1 MADVQSRFRL
11 THDDFVMRNH
21 RLHEVSVLPGV
32 VFFDLVYRT
41 AVAAGWDHRRLCVRD
56 TVLAEAIVTTDGFD
70 REVVLTIG
78 EQRDAGRPF
87 TVRSRWLRGD
97 DPVSGWHDNAHGLVC
112 FTDEP
117 VPPPLDLAALRAA
130 ADRHDD
136 VDVLYQRAVRENIR
150 HGPAMRCRGTLHIG
164 GGALLADLTR
174 EQHPGAT
181 AAGFHLHPA
190 SLDASTLAGFGQ
202 VEMPTDDPFVP
213 MFVREFRAPEALP
226 PTCHVHVPRPE
237 RLAPSGD
244 VITTD
249 YTIRDEHGRFLAG
262 FTGLTCK
269 RIRESGLVRR
279 LLADVS
285 ADAAPVRPA
294 TGASAMAPGQ
304 PAASPPGA
312 ANGFTDTLRAA
323 VADMLGRP
331 PAEVATG
338 AGFYDLGFD
347 SVALLRL
354 TERVEHL
361 VGRKL
366 YPTLLFEHT
375 TIDAL
380 AAHLSTGPAPAVP
393 PSPDAPVAD
402 AAPAPAVPEPAVLS
416 FVDAWVPADP
426 APPAARTPEA
436 LVVGGVL
443 PAGLAAAHVDS
454 VDRLRDVPDLPPAV
468 VLLSGDPAADLWRA
482 ATALVDAGPRDLL
495 VVHAGEP
502 TAEQAATA
510 ALART
515 VTAEVPGLRCRFVQV
530 EHARDLAA
538 AVRAELRAADAEP
551 EVRYVG
557 GRRLVRRW
565 REVDLAVE
573 ATGGEPFRDG
583 GVYLVTGGSGGLA
596 AVLATHL
603 ARRHRARIAL
613 LSRTAPAAALVDRC
627 RAAGAEVHVAIADV
641 TDAAAVD
648 AAVAGVRERFG
659 RIDGV
664 LHCAGVT
671 RDGLFFRGDP
681 GDLAAVAAAKLDGLR
696 HVDAATAGDA
706 LDFLVAFSSAS
717 ADVANPGQA
726 AYAYANAGLRH
737 VGRRGRGRTVVIGWP
752 YWAEGGMRAPA
763 DALRRSTE
771 RTGQEPMPTGT
782 ALGVLRDVLRGPY
795 DAVLVLHGQADRL
808 RELVPAAGEAAG
820 ESVTVPGPA
829 VLSDRGPAVGDS
841 AVGEPADDPVAVVG
855 VAGRYPGADDL
866 DAFWRNLAGG
876 VDAITE
882 VPAGRWDHAAL
893 FDPEKGTP
901 GRTYGRWGGFLDGV
915 DRFAPAFFGVSR
927 RDAERM
933 DPQERLFLTT
943 CWHALENAGHPPES
957 LRGEVVGVY
966 AGVMWNHY
974 QLVGGATDGVAPTA
988 MHCAIANRVSH
999 TFDLTGPSLAVDTA
1013 CSSSLT
1019 AVHLAVE
1026 SIRRGEC
1033 TLALAGGV
1041 NVTVH
1046 PQKYLQLAQGQ
1057 WLSTDGRCRAFG
1069 ADGTGYVPG
1078 EGVGAVLLKPLSR
1091 ALADGDHVYGVIRA
1105 TSVNHTGRTAG
1116 ATVPSPGSQAALVR
1130 AALESAGWTPATVG
1144 YVEAHGTGTALGD
1157 PIEVEG
1163 LRQAFDGADL
1173 PAGACA
1179 IGSVKSNIGHLEGAA
1194 GIAGLTKVLLQL
1206 RHRALVPSLHAE
1218 ELNPHIDFAAVP
1230 LRVQRTLEPWTPP
1243 PGVPRRAGVSA
1254 FGAGGTNAH
1263 VLVEE
1268 FAPAAAPAPDGP
1280 ALVVLSAPTAGTLR
1294 AYAGAMAAGLPASTG
1309 PTAAVADLL
1318 GVPEE
1323 ALEPSATLGD
1333 LGLDPAR
1340 LADLV
1345 GVEAIGRLSVA
1356 TRLDE
1361 LAGDRGVRD
1370 IAYTTQVGRAPQAV
1384 RVAVVTSGTDALRTA
1399 LERFARG
1406 EDTADVVTAGA
1417 PATGDPVAA
1426 FRAGDLHEVA
1436 RHWVGGGA
1444 VDWFACY
1451 PDGHP
1456 RRVPLP
1462 TCPLPEEPCWLGG
1475 WDAARAGTPV
1485 DGTPV
1490 AGTAGTPVTRADAH
1504 VADAGAAG
1512 TQAARTGSV
1521 DAVRAGTGGEVRS
1534 AASPPPAADGDVVV
1548 PDGPELE
1555 FRVLDQ
1561 GVALVSMRAPM
1572 FTDGLLAAL
1581 GDTFAEI
1588 ERRDDVRAVVITGHG
1603 SVFSMG
1609 GTPEALRA
1617 LAEGEGTF
1625 TDAALVYEG
1634 ILRCTRPVVTAAA
1647 GHASGGGLAFA
1658 CYGDVVVLGDTSVY
1672 SANFTRYGFTPGMGA
1687 TYILEQRL
1695 GPALAAEMMLTGRSM
1710 TGAELSRRGAGVTV
1724 LPPHEVVPAALDLAR
1739 SMADKPPAVI
1749 RSLKNELAG
1758 RILDRLPDVIA
1769 SEVRMHGNVL
1779 GAESAALVREHFT
1792 KVGEFRSRAT
1802 PAAQPEPGPD
1812 DGTVSDAVTEIVGAL
1827 LYLRPDE
1834 VLPSRT
1840 FADLGLDSIGA
1851 VELVRDLNRRFGTDL
1866 DSAAVYDH
1874 PTVPDLARAV
1884 RRNLAESASLR
1895 AQATAPPAPSVVDE
1909 PVPPAAG
1916 PPPLVLTAPAAA
1928 PGSAPTPGNAPATA
1942 SEPPPLT
1949 FAVRPPSVSPS
1960 HAEPAPTGTPASA
1973 ATPLP
1978 ASTAGPAAA
1987 AAPAPDT
1994 SPDAPTAIAVI
2005 GMAGRFPDAPDL
2017 DTFWDNLAAG
2027 RSAIR
2032 EVSRDRW
2039 DLTELYDPDPAV
2051 PGRTRSRWAALL
2063 DDVDAFD
2070 AGLFRVSPLEAEAMD
2085 PQQRIFLEQ
2094 AWAALEDAGYAGRPM
2109 RCGVFVGCGAGD
2121 YPRLLERHGRGDTSE
2136 AFLGGASSILP
2147 ARIAYLLDL
2156 TGPTMAI
2163 DTACSS
2169 SLTAVHLAC
2178 ESLRSGDCDT
2188 ALAGGVAVMCT
2199 PQMQV
2204 WTSQTGML
2212 SPTGRCLPF
2221 DAAADGIVLGEGVGV
2236 VVLKR
2241 LDRALADGDH
2251 VHGVIL
2257 AGGVN
2262 GDGRTNGI
2270 TAPSAVSQVRLLREV
2285 HARAGVEVGY
2295 VETHGTGTAL
2305 GDPIEVKALAQVV
2318 GPHCRI
2324 GSVKANI
2331 GHTTMAAGVAGLI
2344 KVLLSLRHR
2353 QLPPTPHATEPIP
2366 GLPVVREL
2374 TGWHDD
2380 RLVAGV
2386 SSFGFSGTN
2395 CHLVVA
2401 EAPAPSASTGTGPV
2415 VVPVSARTASA
2426 LRDLTDRL
2434 AERLRTEPA
2443 DVQDVAVTLAR
2454 GRAHLA
2460 VRAAFVASDTADLV
2474 RQLAGGPPAP
2484 DAPNDLVALAERWVA
2499 GADVDWTA
2507 MPAGRRVPLP
2517 TYPFARDRFWTGRD
2531 RRETALTPAD
2541 PLVADH
2547 TLHGVPVLPGAAF
2560 LRQATAGGSARAA
2573 DVTWLRPVV
2582 VTGPVTA
2589 VVTRDDRITLTV
2601 GGAPHAVATRRAAD
2615 PVPPGRV
2622 DLASVE
2628 ARCPGRRPVDDLY
2641 AGFARAGLRYG
2652 PSFRVLTEL
2661 RLGAGEALGTLTAD
2675 GEVQLL
2681 DGALQAIAGVADP
2694 ADRMLVPFA
2703 VESAFV
2709 ADRLPT
2715 TARVHVVGRDGG
2727 RFDVVVTDLTGDVRA
2742 RLDGVALRPY
2752 DPSGATPSGAESP
2765 PVVPAPPAAG
2775 EPDLLY
2781 VPAWRPAGAP
2791 SGAPPA
2797 GRVLAVH
2804 TPGDA
2809 ALAAALGADDT
2820 LPLGE
2825 LPTGRYD
2832 TVYVLARTADPA
2844 APPHDDTA
2852 TLDAFRLLRRL
2863 LDLGADR
2870 GPLTLTLVVSGVA
2883 GLPGEPVHPH
2893 AAGLAGLAS
2902 AIAAE
2907 YPQWRVTC
2915 VDAGPG
2921 DTTPAEAIRR
2931 EHGTDRFVALRGD
2944 SRLVRRLEPVA
2955 GPAGA
2960 APLRDGGVYLVVGGT
2975 GGIGFEVSRHLAR
2988 TRRARLVWLGRSP
3001 EDERIRSLVTQIE
3014 ALGGQAVYLRAD
3026 VTDAVAVRRA
3036 VAEAR
3041 QRFGPVDGA
3050 FHAALVLRDRALS
3063 AMDEA
3068 AFTEVLR
3075 PKVAGVG
3082 VLADALAGEP
3092 LDFLAL
3098 FSSALSFAPAPGQ
3111 ANYAAA
3117 STFEDAYGLALHRR
3131 GQPVRVVNWGWW
3143 GSVGVV
3149 ADPGY
3154 AARFAAL
3161 GIGSIE
3167 PAEGVAALE
3176 RILAGPHPQVAV
3188 LKGTRDG
3195 LAALGVHP
3203 SAPAADA
3210 AVTAVSGPPATGG
3223 AAGDTDPSL
3232 DRSSAAFRTLDG
3244 LARDLLRD
3252 RLRDRPAPASG
3263 PLAAAVAAAVSAPP
3277 AGLSTVG
3284 VLARHPDL
3292 APHVALLAR
3301 CVDALP
3307 GVLDGRTSPTEVLFP
3322 GGSTDL
3328 VAAVYR
3334 GQRAADFYHRLVAAE
3349 AAAVLD
3355 RTDGPGRVLE
3365 IGAGTGAGSAFVLD
3379 ACPGVR
3385 YDFTDLSTAFLREA
3399 EDRFGGRHPGLRFG
3413 VLDIERE
3420 PDEQGF
3426 AAGSYDV
3433 VLATN
3438 VLHATADVVRSLR
3451 HARSLLRPGGVLLLN
3466 EVTRASDFLTAT
3478 FGLLPG
3484 WWRFTDAH
3492 RRLPHS
3498 PLLSPAGWRAAL
3510 AEAGLTGRIL
3520 GMPGVPGD
3528 EQEQCV
3534 LVATAGAPPVDR
3546 VPVRAARD
3554 YVRAVFAEVL
3564 KYRPD
3569 QLDDDVTFDNF
3580 GVDSLVGQ
3588 HLVRRFSADLGDL
3601 PATLLFEHLTIEQLA
3616 DHLARER
3623 PGPLAA
3629 VLGAAAVEAVPAPVH
3644 AAEPER
3650 PAAPVAPAVP
3660 AAPAL
3665 AARGDADAI
3674 AVVGLAGRYPGAPDL
3689 ERFWQN
3695 LVTGTTSISEVPPE
3709 RWDWREHFDPRRG
3722 RPGHT
3727 YSRWAGFLT
3736 DVDRFDPGFFGIL
3749 PKDAAAMD
3757 PQERLFLETVWL
3769 MLEDAGALGGVLP
3782 GDTGV
3787 FVGTMYGSY
3796 GRIAAAQGWPEG
3808 RYTDGHSAY
3817 WSIANR
3823 VSYTL
3828 DLTGPSF
3835 AVDSAC
3841 SSSLT
3846 AVHLACESLRRG
3858 ECSAAVAGG
3867 VNLVL
3872 HPAHLIALSSMTMLS
3887 ADGACKVFDER
3898 ADGFVP
3904 GEGVGAVLLKPL
3916 SAALRDGDRIWGVIE
3931 GGFVNAGGR
3940 TAGYTVPN
3948 PTAQADLVVRA
3959 LAAAGVTPG
3968 DVGYLEAHGTGTAL
3982 GDPIEIAG
3990 LGRAL
3995 GAGLPDGRRIPVGS
4009 VKANIGHLEG
4019 AAGIAGLTKVLLQL
4033 AHGTIAPCANLSTV
4047 NSRIDLSG
4055 SFLLPTS
4062 AQPWT
4067 APRRAGVSSFGAG
4080 GANAHLV
4087 VREHP
4092 APSPSPAPVRP
4103 GPHVVVL
4110 SARTPE
4116 QLRTLTAAV
4125 ADLVERTRPR
4135 LDQLAYST
4143 QVGRAEF
4150 DHRLAVVVSD
4160 IDELVRRLRAGEVT
4174 TGTAGTDPL
4183 FDGDGGAEIAA
4194 DLLRRGRLDQ
4204 SAKLWVRG
4212 VPVDW
4217 AGRWPVRPG
4226 RVSLPP
4232 YPFDRQRLWLP
4243 EPAGT
4248 ARPPAPPSVPDGDRT
4263 ADRRDAESPSPA
4275 VPEALARANAVPEA
4289 AVPENAVPVKT
4300 VPGSVAPETAARE
4313 TGVPGTGVPE
4323 TGVPGTGAPESD
4335 PCVYLRP
4342 QWRAEPPPQGGRPP
4356 ARIRVVGEGPTFGGR
4371 HDQADPD
4378 VVVVHLPARAGGL
4391 ADEVRESLHTVLR
4404 TAVEVLTPDPAA
4416 PLRIVVGCPDERPA
4430 YTAVTAALRTLA
4442 LEHSGF
4448 SGAVVR
4454 GGVTAEADLW
4464 HVSGPP
4470 EQRVDDVR
4478 WSGGVREVRRMVPFR
4493 PGPAVRRTGGVYV
4506 VVGGTGAVG
4515 RHLAVHLAVTRA
4527 PSAVVLVG
4535 RTAPADDTFAFV
4547 RADVTVESD
4556 VRGAVAEIRRRYGR
4570 IDGVVHAAGVHDD
4583 ARALT
4588 KPAAAV
4594 DAVLAPKVL
4603 GLRHLVDALGPEPL
4617 EFLALCSS
4625 IAGRTGNLGQVDYA
4639 YANAFLDEFA
4649 AGRPGTVSVCW
4660 PLWADG
4666 GMAVDDATRRLF
4678 ARRWGS
4684 APLPTAEAVR
4694 AFDRVV
4700 SGTEP
4705 VVAVQRPADVAPEVP
4720 QSGPDPELDLDAELR
4735 ALAAGFL
4742 LVEPDEVDPDI
4753 QLLDLG
4759 FDSISLTGLVNET
4772 NERFGV
4778 DLLPTVLYEH
4788 PTLAAFGAYLR
4799 TVLPARPAPAAVDA
4813 RLAADRPGADA
4824 AEPAADLPADA
4835 VAVVGMAGVLPGSPD
4850 LDAFWR
4856 HLAAGDDLVRPVP
4869 ADRTDLLAD
4878 PATAGVRAGFLDDV
4892 RSFDADLFGIAPR
4905 EAALMDPQQRLFLQ
4919 TAWQAVADAGYRPAD
4934 LAGTDTGIFVGV
4946 SACDYDDLLRAHDVP
4961 VEAHTASGLADCI
4974 LANRVSYLLDLRGP
4988 SEAVDTACSSSLV
5001 AVHRAVRALLA
5012 GECSTALAGGV
5023 NVLLSPGLF
5032 VAFQSSGMLSADGRC
5047 KTFDASADGYGRG
5060 EGCGVVL
5067 LKPLRAAVADGD
5079 QVIAVIRGSAVNHAG
5094 RGPSLTA
5101 PNPQA
5106 QAQVV
5111 SRAYRAGGVD
5121 PADVSYIEAHGTGT
5135 RLGDPIEIEGLKKA
5149 FEGVDATIAVGT
5161 VKTNIGHL
5169 EAAAGIAGL
5178 LKVLLSLRHG
5188 RLPRTLHQHR
5198 RNPYLR
5204 LDGTPFTVLD
5214 RDVPWTGDRVAGVSS
5229 FGFGGTNA
5237 HVVVQSPPPLPASPA
5252 PGPWRLVLSASGPAA
5267 LAEYR
5272 RRVADH
5278 LAEGADLARATYTLQ
5293 VGRDALAHRFAAVVA
5308 DPAEAVAVLRGDAP
5322 ARLDAETEA
5331 WLAGGDVDWAATWEH
5346 RPARI
5351 SVPAPPLAARPFWF
5365 DEGPARAA
5373 APSRPAPAEPPA
5385 PHVPAER
5392 PAPVR
5397 RTAADRIVLRDP
5409 SALRRNGAGRRA
5421 SAGAGAVNGG
5431 HTPNGAAPVG
5441 VLARPASRPAG
5452 AGPAATAPPAA
5463 AAPPAAPARTSPAQP
5478 HEHVDRPDPADPRGL
5493 VEPHG
5498 PAEQPRRAGR
5508 PAAAV
5513 VAQEPAGTVPAAPA
5527 EVAEAVRDCVA
5538 RVLGADRTEITA
5550 DRAFADLGL
5559 DSIFRMELA
5568 RLVVATFDVEIT
5580 AADLYE
5586 HDTVE
5591 AVAALVAAGTRA
5603 PRPATPGDG
5612 VEEIVAG
5619 VLERPVEPGRTFAD
5633 SGLTSFD
5640 MLRVVGALEQRYGA
5654 LPKTLLFDHP
5664 TMADLTA
5671 FLAGRSA
5678 GTGVRT
5684 EPGDGPRATGRT
5696 IESGA
5701 EVDGEPVV
5709 VRKRTLPGRPALRD
5723 LLADLDRRHAKE
5735 GGLAGRDIA
5744 PYAFVD
5750 SERAGYVNF
5759 SVRGDDVFAWSFVG
5773 HHDHFHDLVAEWIA
5787 WARRHGLRPN
5797 FLSLAHLTEVAGE
5810 PVTATP
5816 FGAVQRL
5823 TDLASFTV
5831 RGGRMQRLRSLL
5843 HRFERAGD
5851 CRIEEYRA
5859 GASPETDQQIV
5870 GLIDSWG
5877 RRKQMVNPY
5886 VGVVREEI
5894 GGGTLDPRHRVFLTR
5909 VDDVLVNAVIVTRI
5923 PSERGY
5929 LLDLEF
5935 YADEMP
5941 AGGLEWAIVRI
5952 IELTAAE
5959 GCTSFSFGASFGVA
5973 ITESPNADPAVADA
5987 LAELHSVGVFGPGN
6001 FQFKNKFRPENTP
6014 IYLCQPATGDRT
6026 SVTDIILMIANPD
6039 LVDGAPAGPAPSSD
6053 AAAATPPRATA
6064 PPESAVPSGAAAP
6077 PADAGPPPDP
6087 ALRPGRADLLAAH
6100 GYNAL
6105 ALPTELVPFDLLTD
6119 SWAERAD
6126 GFVAARTRLLAER
6139 PAPPELTAHDW
6150 LPMPEVVPT
6159 RSGRAA
6165 EELLCRCHPGPRGVV
6180 LHAAAFPTW
6189 LSTLAD
6195 LGYEPVAV
6203 GIGRLDPE
6211 TIEAFAAEL
6220 TRRTPGSVS
6229 FVVVEAASNAAGG
6242 VPVEPAALRELRRVT
6257 AAHGVP
6263 LVLDASRVV
6272 DNAVRLAGPGGDP
6285 WTVVRD
6291 MLAVADTATL
6301 SLSKDFGVTAGG
6313 LVATRDP
6320 ELAARLREHVAR
6332 RGAEVDR
6339 ATRMTLRAA
6348 LADRDGV
6355 TELVRRRVAAV
6366 AVLRDGLRAAGL
6378 PVVDVDG
6385 AHCVLLDLARMPGL
6399 AGQEHPTMSG
6409 LAWLYTG
6416 AGVRG
6421 GPHLAVGGPL
6431 AGTVRLAVPVG
6442 FGPDDAE
6449 AVVAAVAALAA
6460 APGEVPELVTGG
6472 IRTAGEAARAVYQ
6485 PADRVPEDVRQAL
6498 RDQAPADDNGT
6509 VLREHQP
6516 AVRWRVVPVAG
6527 AQVEVFTAGDG
6538 PPLLLAHPF
6547 NIGAGVFARQFK
6559 ALAGRYRV
6567 ISVHHPG
6574 VGASTASADLT
6585 LDGIAALQQRVLRE
6599 IGVDGPV
6606 HVAGA
6611 SFGGLVALT
6620 FALNHP
6626 EDTASLIL
6634 LGSSYKIGNR
6644 VGEINRLAVVA
6655 AQDLDRTIEG
6665 SGADRLRHERAAVE
6679 ALLLRCESMDPQTG
6693 LRYLDVFAARPDLR
6707 ARLGELDLPALVV
6720 QGRHDTVIPS
6730 ETARLLHQGIRGA
6743 RYEEI
6748 ADAGHFPYLT
6758 SPQECNR
6765 ILTDF
6770 LRGAG
6775 GEGS

>member
-41 AVAAGWDHRRLCVRD
+41 AVAAGWDHRRLCLRD

-78 EQRDAGRPF
+78 EPQDAGRPF

-97 DPVSGWHDNAHGLVC
+97 DPVSGWHDNAHGLICV
-112 FTDEP
+112 TDEP
-117 VPPPLDLAALRAA
+117 VPPPLDLAGLRAA
-130 ADRHDD
+130 ADRHED
-136 VDVLYQRAVRENIR
+136 VDVLYRRAVREHIR
-150 HGPAMRCRGTLHIG
+150 HGPAMRCHGTLHIG

-213 MFVREFRAPEALP
+213 MFVKEFRAPEPLP
-226 PTCHVHVPRPE
+226 PVCHVHVPRPE

-249 YTIRDEHGRFLAG
+249 YTIRDADGRFLAG

-269 RIRESGLVRR
+269 RIRDSGLVRR

-285 ADAAPVRPA
+285 PDAAPVRPA
-294 TGASAMAPGQ
+294 PEATPTGQ
-304 PAASPPGA
+304 PAASSPGA

-331 PAEVATG
+331 AAEVPTG
-338 AGFYDLGFD
+338 TGFYDLGFD

-393 PSPDAPVAD
+393 QSSDAPVAG
-402 AAPAPAVPEPAVLS
+402 AAPAAPESAVLV

-426 APPAARTPEA
+426 APPSTGTPEA
-436 LVVGGVL
+436 LVVGGAL
-443 PAGLAAAHVDS
+443 PAGLTAAHVDS
-454 VDRLRDVPDLPPAV
+454 VDRLGDAGELPPAV
-468 VLLSGDPAADLWRA
+468 VLLTDDPAADLWRA

-495 VVHAGEP
+495 VVHVGEP

-515 VTAEVPGLRCRFVQV
+515 VTAEIPGLRCRFVQV
-530 EHARDLAA
+530 DHARDLAT
-538 AVRAELRAADAEP
+538 AVRAELRSAGTEP
-551 EVRYVG
+551 EVRHAG

-565 REVDLAVE
+565 REVDPAAG

-583 GVYLVTGGSGGLA
+583 GVYLITGGSGGLA

-681 GDLAAVAAAKLDGLR
+681 GDLAAVAAPKLDGLR

-737 VGRRGRGRTVVIGWP
+737 VERRGRGRTVVIGWP
-752 YWAEGGMRAPA
+752 YWAQGGMRAPA

-771 RTGQEPMPTGT
+771 RTGQEPMPTDT

-795 DAVLVLHGQADRL
+795 DAVLVLHGQPDRL
-808 RELVPAAGEAAG
+808 RELVPSAGAAASTGAAASRPALGADGVSRPAAGAAAVPRRADGGPAAGEQAVG
-820 ESVTVPGPA
+820 GPA
-829 VLSDRGPAVGDS
+829 PGGPGDD
-841 AVGEPADDPVAVVG
+841 AVAVVG

-882 VPAGRWDHAAL
+882 VPPGRWDHAAL

-915 DRFAPAFFGVSR
+915 DRFAPTFFGVSR

-943 CWHALENAGHPPES
+943 CWHALENAGHPPET

-988 MHCAIANRVSH
+988 MHCAIPNRVSH

-1013 CSSSLT
+1013 CSSSLI

-1130 AALESAGWTPATVG
+1130 AALKSAGWTPATVG

-1206 RHRALVPSLHAE
+1206 RHRALVPSLHAG

-1280 ALVVLSAPTAGTLR
+1280 ALVVLSAPTAETLR
-1294 AYAGAMAAGLPASTG
+1294 AYAGAMAAGLPVATG

-1345 GVEAIGRLSVA
+1345 GVEAIGRLTVA

-1361 LAGDRGVRD
+1361 LAADRGVRD
-1370 IAYTTQVGRAPQAV
+1370 IAYTTQVGRAAQPV
-1384 RVAVVTSGTDALRTA
+1384 RIAVVTSGTEALRSA
-1399 LERFARG
+1399 LERFARDG
-1406 EDTADVVTAGA
+1406 DTGDVVTTGA

-1426 FRAGDLHEVA
+1426 FRAGELHEVA
-1436 RHWVGGGA
+1436 RHWVGGGT
-1444 VDWFACY
+1444 VDWSACY

-1456 RRVPLP
+1456 RRIPLP

-1475 WDAARAGTPV
+1475 WDAARAG
-1485 DGTPV
+1485 
-1490 AGTAGTPVTRADAH
+1490 ADH
-1504 VADAGAAG
+1504 
-1512 TQAARTGSV
+1512 
-1521 DAVRAGTGGEVRS
+1521 AGTGGADHADRAGIGGGDLAGTGGADRAGIGGGDTVAP
-1534 AASPPPAADGDVVV
+1534 AAGPPPAVDGDVVV

-1581 GDTFAEI
+1581 ADTFAEI

-1609 GTPEALRA
+1609 GTPEALRS

-1658 CYGDVVVLGDTSVY
+1658 CYGDVVVLGDSSVY

-1739 SMADKPPAVI
+1739 SMADKPPAVV

-1792 KVGEFRSRAT
+1792 KVDGFRGRAT

-1812 DGTVSDAVTEIVGAL
+1812 DGAVGDAVTEIVGAL

-1884 RRNLAESASLR
+1884 LRDLAESAALR
-1895 AQATAPPAPSVVDE
+1895 AQATAAPAPSGVDE
-1909 PVPPAAG
+1909 PVPAAAPAASPVTEAAARSAAREEAAPAAAGVTEPAVASPPAAG
-1916 PPPLVLTAPAAA
+1916 PPPLVLTASAAA
-1928 PGSAPTPGNAPATA
+1928 PGTAPTPGSAPATA

-1949 FAVRPPSVSPS
+1949 FAVRPPSASPS
-1960 HAEPAPTGTPASA
+1960 RQDPAPTGTPAATAA
-1973 ATPLP
+1973 AT
-1978 ASTAGPAAA
+1978 
-1987 AAPAPDT
+1987 PAPDT
-1994 SPDAPTAIAVI
+1994 APALDAPAAIAVI
-2005 GMAGRFPDAPDL
+2005 GMAGRFPGAPDL

-2032 EVSRDRW
+2032 EVPPERW
-2039 DLTELYDPDPAV
+2039 DLTGLYDPDPAA

-2070 AGLFRVSPLEAEAMD
+2070 AGLFRISPLEAEAMD

-2121 YPRLLERHGRGDTSE
+2121 YPRLLERHGHGDTSE

-2169 SLTAVHLAC
+2169 SLTAVYLAC

-2285 HARAGVEVGY
+2285 HARAGVEAGY

-2353 QLPPTPHATEPIP
+2353 QLPPTPYATEPIP

-2401 EAPAPSASTGTGPV
+2401 EAPAPTAGTGTGPV

-2443 DVQDVAVTLAR
+2443 DVHDVAATLAH

-2460 VRAAFVASDTADLV
+2460 VRAAFVAADTADLV
-2474 RQLAGGPPAP
+2474 RQLAGGPPAT
-2484 DAPNDLVALAERWVA
+2484 DAPADLVALAERWVA
-2499 GADVDWTA
+2499 GADVDWTT
-2507 MPAGRRVPLP
+2507 MPAGRRIPLP

-2560 LRQATAGGSARAA
+2560 LRQATAGGIARAA

-2582 VTGPVTA
+2582 VSEPVTA

-2601 GGAPHAVATRRAAD
+2601 GGAPYAVATRRAAD
-2615 PVPPGRV
+2615 PAPPERV

-2628 ARCPGRRPVDDLY
+2628 ARCPVRRPVDDLY

-2661 RLGAGEALGTLTAD
+2661 RLGAGEALGTLTAGPD
-2675 GEVQLL
+2675 GDVQLL
-2681 DGALQAIAGVADP
+2681 DGALQAVAGLVDP

-2703 VESAFV
+2703 VESVFV
-2709 ADRLPT
+2709 ADRLPA
-2715 TARVHVVGRDGG
+2715 TARVHVVRRDGG
-2727 RFDVVVTDLTGDVRA
+2727 RFDVVLTDPTGDVRA
-2742 RLDGVALRPY
+2742 RLGGVALRPY
-2752 DPSGATPSGAESP
+2752 DAPGTPSDAESR
-2765 PVVPAPPAAG
+2765 PVVAAPPAAG

-2781 VPAWRPAGAP
+2781 VPTWRPVDAP
-2791 SGAPPA
+2791 PGEPPA

-2804 TPGDA
+2804 TPADA
-2809 ALAAALGADDT
+2809 ALAAALGAGDR

-2844 APPHDDTA
+2844 APPHEDTA

-2870 GPLTLTLVVSGVA
+2870 GPLTLTFVVSGVA

-2921 DTTPAEAIRR
+2921 DATSAEAIRR
-2931 EHGTDRFVALRGD
+2931 AGGTDRFVALRGD
-2944 SRLVRRLEPVA
+2944 RRLVRRLEPVT
-2955 GPAGA
+2955 GPAGE

-3001 EDERIRSLVTQIE
+3001 EDGRVRSLAAQIE

-3026 VTDAVAVRRA
+3026 VTDAVAVGRA

-3117 STFEDAYGLALHRR
+3117 STYEDAYGLALHRR

-3149 ADPGY
+3149 ADPGH

-3176 RILAGPHPQVAV
+3176 RILAGPHAQVAV

-3203 SAPAADA
+3203 SPPADES
-3210 AVTAVSGPPATGG
+3210 VTTAPPATVG
-3223 AAGDTDPSL
+3223 AATDTDPSL

-3252 RLRDRPAPASG
+3252 RLRDRPGPASG
-3263 PLAAAVAAAVSAPP
+3263 PLAAAVAAAVARPP
-3277 AGLSTVG
+3277 AGPSTAD

-3307 GVLDGRTSPTEVLFP
+3307 GVLDGRTAPTEVLFP

-3328 VAAVYR
+3328 VAAVYQ
-3334 GQRAADFYHRLVAAE
+3334 GQRAADFYHRLVAAQ

-3385 YDFTDLSTAFLREA
+3385 YDFTDVSTAFLREA

-3420 PDEQGF
+3420 PAGQGF
-3426 AAGSYDV
+3426 EAGSYDV

-3498 PLLSPAGWRAAL
+3498 PLLSPAGWRAAF

-3520 GMPGVPGD
+3520 GMPGVPDD

-3546 VPVRAARD
+3546 VPARAARD

-3580 GVDSLVGQ
+3580 GVDSLVSQ

-3629 VLGAAAVEAVPAPVH
+3629 TLGIGAADAEPAPVH
-3644 AAEPER
+3644 
-3650 PAAPVAPAVP
+3650 PAALPAPAVP
-3660 AAPAL
+3660 AASAS

-3674 AVVGLAGRYPGAPDL
+3674 AVVGLSGRYPGAPDL

-3695 LVTGTTSISEVPPE
+3695 LVTGTTAITEVPPE

-3782 GDTGV
+3782 RDTGV

-3931 GGFVNAGGR
+3931 GGFVNSGGR

-3959 LAAAGVTPG
+3959 LAAAGVAPG

-3995 GAGLPDGRRIPVGS
+3995 GGALPEGRRIPVGS

-4047 NSRIDLSG
+4047 NPRIDLSG

-4067 APRRAGVSSFGAG
+4067 APRRAGISSFGAG
-4080 GANAHLV
+4080 GANTHLV

-4092 APSPSPAPVRP
+4092 APPPAPVQP

-4116 QLRTLTAAV
+4116 QLRTLTAAL
-4125 ADLVERTRPR
+4125 ADMVERTRPR

-4160 IDELVRRLRAGEVT
+4160 VDELVRRLRSGEVV

-4217 AGRWPVRPG
+4217 AGRWPVWPG

-4248 ARPPAPPSVPDGDRT
+4248 ARPPAAPSASDGDRT
-4263 ADRRDAESPSPA
+4263 ADGRDAVPPSPEA
-4275 VPEALARANAVPEA
+4275 VARANPVPEA
-4289 AVPENAVPVKT
+4289 AVPETAVPETAVPET
-4300 VPGSVAPETAARE
+4300 AVPETAVPGTVVPDAAAPETA
-4313 TGVPGTGVPE
+4313 VPDD
-4323 TGVPGTGAPESD
+4323 D

-4342 QWRAEPPPQGGRPP
+4342 QWRAEPPPEGGRPP
-4356 ARIRVVGEGPTFGGR
+4356 ARIRVIGEGPTFGGR

-4378 VVVVHLPARAGGL
+4378 VVVVHLPARAAGL

-4404 TAVEVLTPDPAA
+4404 TAAEVLTPDPAA

-4478 WSGGVREVRRMVPFR
+4478 WTGGVREVRRMVPFR
-4493 PGPAVRRTGGVYV
+4493 PGPVLRRTGGVYV

-4515 RHLAVHLAVTRA
+4515 RHLAVHLAATRA

-4535 RTAPADDTFAFV
+4535 RTAPADDAFAFV
-4547 RADVTVESD
+4547 RADVTAESD
-4556 VRGAVAEIRRRYGR
+4556 VRSAVAEIRRRYGR
-4570 IDGVVHAAGVHDD
+4570 IDGVIHAAGMHDD

-4588 KPAAAV
+4588 KPPTAV
-4594 DAVLAPKVL
+4594 DAVLAPKVS
-4603 GLRHLVDALGPEPL
+4603 GLRHLVDALGTEPL

-4705 VVAVQRPADVAPEVP
+4705 VVAVQFPAETAPESSDVP
-4720 QSGPDPELDLDAELR
+4720 AGGPEPEPGPDPDTELR

-4742 LVEPDEVDPDI
+4742 LVDPDEVDPDI

-4759 FDSISLTGLVNET
+4759 FDSISLTELVNET

-4799 TVLPARPAPAAVDA
+4799 TVLPARPAPATVDA
-4813 RLAADRPGADA
+4813 GPAADRPAADA
-4824 AEPAADLPADA
+4824 AEPPADLPADA

-4856 HLAAGDDLVRPVP
+4856 HLAAGDDLVRAVP
-4869 ADRTDLLAD
+4869 ADRTDLLGD

-5012 GECSTALAGGV
+5012 GECATALAGGV

-5121 PADVSYIEAHGTGT
+5121 PASVSYIEAHGTGT

-5178 LKVLLSLRHG
+5178 LKVLLSLRHE

-5214 RDVPWTGDRVAGVSS
+5214 HDVPWTGDRVAGVSS

-5252 PGPWRLVLSASGPAA
+5252 AGPWRLVLSASGPAA

-5272 RRVADH
+5272 RRVADR
-5278 LAEGADLARATYTLQ
+5278 LAEGADMARVTYTLQ
-5293 VGRDALAHRFAAVVA
+5293 VGREALAHRFAAVVTDA
-5308 DPAEAVAVLRGDAP
+5308 AEAVAVLRDEAP
-5322 ARLDAETEA
+5322 PRLDAEAET
-5331 WLAGGDVDWAATWEH
+5331 WLAGGDVDWAATWDH

-5351 SVPAPPLAARPFWF
+5351 SVPAPPLQARPFWF

-5373 APSRPAPAEPPA
+5373 VPVRPAPAEPPA
-5385 PHVPAER
+5385 PRVAAEP

-5397 RTAADRIVLRDP
+5397 AIGAGRIVLRDP
-5409 SALRRNGAGRRA
+5409 SALRRNGTGRRTA
-5421 SAGAGAVNGG
+5421 ADAETRNGG
-5431 HTPNGAAPVG
+5431 RASNGASSVG
-5441 VLARPASRPAG
+5441 VLARPDAHPAG
-5452 AGPAATAPPAA
+5452 AGPAA
-5463 AAPPAAPARTSPAQP
+5463 AAPPLAP
-5478 HEHVDRPDPADPRGL
+5478 E
-5493 VEPHG
+5493 
-5498 PAEQPRRAGR
+5498 RR
-5508 PAAAV
+5508 AAAV
-5513 VAQEPAGTVPAAPA
+5513 VVQEAAAAVPAAPA

-5568 RLVVATFDVEIT
+5568 RLVVATFDVEVT

-5603 PRPATPGDG
+5603 PRPATLGDG
-5612 VEEIVAG
+5612 VEEIVTG

-5678 GTGVRT
+5678 ATGVRT
-5684 EPGDGPRATGRT
+5684 EPGAGPRATGRT

-5701 EVDGEPVV
+5701 EVDGEPVI

-5750 SERAGYVNF
+5750 SARAGYVNF

-5859 GASPETDQQIV
+5859 GASPETDRQIV

-5909 VDDVLVNAVIVTRI
+5909 VDGVLVNAVIVTRI

-5973 ITESPNADPAVADA
+5973 ITESHNADPAVADA

-6026 SVTDIILMIANPD
+6026 SVTDIILMIAHPD
-6039 LVDGAPAGPAPSSD
+6039 LVDGTPADPAP
-6053 AAAATPPRATA
+6053 
-6064 PPESAVPSGAAAP
+6064 PSGAAAPPPRVNQSSEGAAP

-6087 ALRPGRADLLAAH
+6087 ALRPGRTDLLAAH

-6126 GFVAARTRLLAER
+6126 SFVAARTRLLAER

-6159 RSGRAA
+6159 RSGRTA

-6203 GIGRLDPE
+6203 GAGRLDPD
-6211 TIEAFAAEL
+6211 TIAAFAVEL
-6220 TRRTPGSVS
+6220 TRRPAGSVS
-6229 FVVVEAASNAAGG
+6229 FVVVEAANNAAGG
-6242 VPVEPAALRELRRVT
+6242 VPVAAGVLRELRRVT

-6272 DNAVRLAGPGGDP
+6272 DNAVQLAGPGGDP
-6285 WTVVRD
+6285 WPVVRD

-6332 RGAEVDR
+6332 RGSEVDR

-6399 AGQEHPTMSG
+6399 AGREHPTMSG
-6409 LAWLYTG
+6409 LAWLYAG

-6421 GPHLAVGGPL
+6421 GPHLAIGGPL
-6431 AGTVRLAVPVG
+6431 AGTVRLALPVG
-6442 FGPDDAE
+6442 FGPGDAE
-6449 AVVAAVAALAA
+6449 AVVAAVAGLTA
-6460 APGEVPELVTGG
+6460 APGEIPDLVTGG
-6472 IRTAGEAARAVYQ
+6472 VRTAGEAARAVYQ
-6485 PADRVPEDVRQAL
+6485 PADRVPDDVRQAL
-6498 RDQAPADDNGT
+6498 RDEAPADDNGT

-6516 AVRWRVVPVAG
+6516 AVRRRVVPVAG
-6527 AQVEVFTAGDG
+6527 VQVEVFTAGDG

-6547 NIGAGVFARQFK
+6547 NIGAGVFARQFE
-6559 ALAGRYRV
+6559 ALAGRYQV

-6585 LDGIAALQQRVLRE
+6585 LDGIAALQLRVLRE

-6665 SGADRLRHERAAVE
+6665 SGADRLRRERAAVE

-6707 ARLGELDLPALVV
+6707 DRLGELDLPALVV

-6743 RYEEI
+6743 RYAEI

>member
-70 REVVLTIG
+70 REVVLTVG

-97 DPVSGWHDNAHGLVC
+97 DPVSGWHDNAHGLIC
-112 FTDEP
+112 STDEP

-285 ADAAPVRPA
+285 ADAARPA
-294 TGASAMAPGQ
+294 TGSSATTPGQ

-380 AAHLSTGPAPAVP
+380 AAHLSTGPAPAVA
-393 PSPDAPVAD
+393 PSPDAPVAG

-468 VLLSGDPAADLWRA
+468 VLLTGDPAADLWRA

-565 REVDLAVE
+565 HEVDLAVE

-641 TDAAAVD
+641 TDAAAMD

-681 GDLAAVAAAKLDGLR
+681 SDLAAVAAPKLDGLR

-829 VLSDRGPAVGDS
+829 VLSDRGPAVGES
-841 AVGEPADDPVAVVG
+841 AAGVPAMGEPADDPVAVVG

-1206 RHRALVPSLHAE
+1206 RHRALVPSLHAG

-1345 GVEAIGRLSVA
+1345 GVEAIGRLNVA

-1384 RVAVVTSGTDALRTA
+1384 RIAVVTSGTDALRTA

-1406 EDTADVVTAGA
+1406 EDTADVVTTGA

-1444 VDWFACY
+1444 VDWSACY

-1485 DGTPV
+1485 

-1504 VADAGAAG
+1504 VADAVEVG

-1521 DAVRAGTGGEVRS
+1521 DAVRAGTGGGDVAP
-1534 AASPPPAADGDVVV
+1534 AAGPPPAADGDVVV

-1909 PVPPAAG
+1909 PVPPAAV

-1960 HAEPAPTGTPASA
+1960 HAEPAPTGMPASA
-1973 ATPLP
+1973 ATLLP
-1978 ASTAGPAAA
+1978 ASTAGPAPAPAAA

-2032 EVSRDRW
+2032 EVPPDRW

-2270 TAPSAVSQVRLLREV
+2270 TAPSAVSQARLLREV

-2415 VVPVSARTASA
+2415 VVPISARTASA

-2443 DVQDVAVTLAR
+2443 DVHDVAATLAR

-2675 GEVQLL
+2675 GDVQLL

-2703 VESAFV
+2703 VESVFV

-2715 TARVHVVGRDGG
+2715 SARVHVVRRNGG

-2752 DPSGATPSGAESP
+2752 DPSGATPSAAESR

-2797 GRVLAVH
+2797 GRALAVH

-2944 SRLVRRLEPVA
+2944 RRLVRRLEPVA
-2955 GPAGA
+2955 GPPGA

-3203 SAPAADA
+3203 SVPAADA

-3277 AGLSTVG
+3277 AGLSTAG

-3420 PDEQGF
+3420 PDGQGF

-3629 VLGAAAVEAVPAPVH
+3629 VLGAPAVEAVPAPVH
-3644 AAEPER
+3644 PAEPER

-3660 AAPAL
+3660 AVPAL

-3782 GDTGV
+3782 RDTGV

-4033 AHGTIAPCANLSTV
+4033 AHGTIAPCANLSAV

-4092 APSPSPAPVRP
+4092 APTPAPVRP

-4160 IDELVRRLRAGEVT
+4160 VDELVRRLRAGEVT

-4217 AGRWPVRPG
+4217 AARWPVRPG

-4248 ARPPAPPSVPDGDRT
+4248 ARPPAPPSVPEGDRI
-4263 ADRRDAESPSPA
+4263 ADGRDVSPSPA
-4275 VPEALARANAVPEA
+4275 VTEAVARANAVPEA

-4300 VPGSVAPETAARE
+4300 VPGSVVPETAARE
-4313 TGVPGTGVPE
+4313 TGVPE
-4323 TGVPGTGAPESD
+4323 TSPPESD

-4515 RHLAVHLAVTRA
+4515 RHLAVHLAATRA

-4594 DAVLAPKVL
+4594 DAVLAPKVF

-4799 TVLPARPAPAAVDA
+4799 TVLPARPAPATVDA
-4813 RLAADRPGADA
+4813 GRAADRPGADA

-5178 LKVLLSLRHG
+5178 LKVLLSLRHE

-5308 DPAEAVAVLRGDAP
+5308 DAAEAVAVLRGDAP
-5322 ARLDAETEA
+5322 ARLDAETET
-5331 WLAGGDVDWAATWEH
+5331 WLAGGEVDWATTWEH

-5385 PHVPAER
+5385 PRVPAER

-5441 VLARPASRPAG
+5441 VLARPATRPAG
-5452 AGPAATAPPAA
+5452 AGPAAT
-5463 AAPPAAPARTSPAQP
+5463 APPAAPARTSPAQP

-5508 PAAAV
+5508 PAVAV
-5513 VAQEPAGTVPAAPA
+5513 QEPAGTVPAAPA

-5603 PRPATPGDG
+5603 PRPAVPGDG

-5619 VLERPVEPGRTFAD
+5619 VLEHPVEPGRTFAD

-5671 FLAGRSA
+5671 FLAGRTA

-5684 EPGDGPRATGRT
+5684 EPGDGQRATGRT

-5750 SERAGYVNF
+5750 SARAGYVNF

-5859 GASPETDQQIV
+5859 GASPETDRQIV

-5886 VGVVREEI
+5886 VGVVREEV

-6053 AAAATPPRATA
+6053 AAAATPPRVTA
-6064 PPESAVPSGAAAP
+6064 PPESALPSVAAVP

-6220 TRRTPGSVS
+6220 TRRAPGSVS

-6272 DNAVRLAGPGGDP
+6272 DNAVQLAGPGGDP

-6409 LAWLYTG
+6409 LAWLYAG

-6516 AVRWRVVPVAG
+6516 AVRRRVVPVAG

-6547 NIGAGVFARQFK
+6547 NIGAGVFARQFE
-6559 ALAGRYRV
+6559 ALSGRYRV

-6585 LDGIAALQQRVLRE
+6585 LDGIAALQLRVLRE

-6707 ARLGELDLPALVV
+6707 DRLGELDLPALVV

-6775 GEGS
+6775 GEKP